1 MAPTLLSA
9 VSPSED
15 PTTPSS
21 HQIREWVVGSPGRE
35 AVQGDKDELISN
47 TKLLTPG
54 NKEGAGMGSEKSED
68 EVLLTL
74 ALASLRSLFFGRF
87 TDSSTSSLW
96 KGVHEPSSQ
105 SRQIPQELLALQL
118 QPLHFAQVGW
128 RSLSLLGKPYCKV
141 CYPMPV
147 HEWFDGIL
155 TGWPELIESICSMS
169 EYHSWKHNR
178 MKWKN
183 NNRLKIAY

>member
-1 MAPTLLSA
+1 M
-9 VSPSED
+9 
-15 PTTPSS
+15 
-21 HQIREWVVGSPGRE
+21 REWVVGSSGRE

-68 EVLLTL
+68 DEVLLTL
-74 ALASLRSLFFGRF
+74 ALASLRSLFGRF
-87 TDSSTSSLW
+87 TDSSSILW
-96 KGVHEPSSQ
+96 KEVHEPFSQ

-141 CYPMPV
+141 VFQCLCMN
-147 HEWFDGIL
+147 GL
-155 TGWPELIESICSMS
+155 
-169 EYHSWKHNR
+169 
-178 MKWKN
+178 
-183 NNRLKIAY
+183 IAYLQADWN